1 VVAAPGQVH
10 DRRQRVIR
18 HRPDTLVVNLRLEY
32 PMRLLSVI
40 PGVLLLVLG
49 SASAAHAEVLARLTS
64 PDGRIEVV
72 VDQGADGSPR
82 YAVNRDGHA
91 ILAPSVLG
99 LGLDKGGLL
108 GPGLELDAPARTAS
122 GRDDYQLLGRRSHV
136 QADWRELR
144 LDLAEPGG
152 AGRRMQLTFRAYDEG
167 IAFRYTVP
175 TDGGLEAVGLTN
187 EATLFSFPEDYRC
200 WGLNLGR
207 FYNAHEGEFDPIS
220 VSRIRD
226 HNAYDAPLVC
236 ETGGRGPA
244 FAIAEADLR
253 DYAGLYLA
261 AQGDGGLG
269 LQMRLAGRPDDPGVI
284 TRSRIGSPLRTPWR
298 VVMIADRPGDL
309 IASTLV
315 TNLNPDPG
323 FDTSWIKPGKS
334 AWDWWNGGQ
343 IAAVPGSG
351 MNTATFRAYI
361 DFAAEA
367 GLQYVMIDEGW
378 YMGAGGGGQVRPGAD
393 VTRHTPEVD
402 IPALVAY
409 GRERGVG
416 VLLWV
421 NWKALDAQFDAALD
435 TYQAWGVAGIKVD
448 FMDRD
453 DAQMVDWYHRL
464 LAATARRQLLVDL
477 HGAYHPTGLTRTYPH
492 FLTQE
497 GVLGAEY
504 NKWSRRITATHNVTL
519 PYTRML
525 LGPMDYTP
533 GGFRNVTPQAF
544 EPRFI
549 LPSVMTT
556 RAHGL
561 AMFVVYESPLTV
573 VADTPDA
580 YRGQPETAFISQVPT
595 TWDETRFLSGE
606 IGQSIV
612 LARRKGADWYIG
624 AMTNEDGRRAR
635 VPLAFLGE
643 GRFEATIYADG
654 AAPAQTRISTRA
666 VTARD
671 ALDLTLAPS
680 GGAAVRITPASIQ
693 P

>member
-1 VVAAPGQVH
+1 M
-10 DRRQRVIR
+10 
-18 HRPDTLVVNLRLEY
+18 TLRL
-32 PMRLLSVI
+32 LAATAFALA
-40 PGVLLLVLG
+40 LVPCAVQAEELG
-49 SASAAHAEVLARLTS
+49 RLTS
-64 PDGRIEVV
+64 PDGRIQVV
-72 VDQGADGSPR
+72 VDRGPEGGPR
-82 YAVNRDGHA
+82 YAVLRDGRA
-91 ILAPSVLG
+91 VLAPSALA
-99 LGLDKGGLL
+99 LALDKGGLL
-108 GPGLELDAPARTAS
+108 GPGLQLDKPAQTAS
-122 GRDDYQLLGRRSHV
+122 GRDDYRLLGRRSHV

-152 AGRRMQLTFRAYDEG
+152 ARRRMQLTFRAYDEG
-167 IAFRYTVP
+167 IAFRYAVP
-175 TDGGLEAVGLTN
+175 TDGGLEAVGLKS
-187 EATLFSFPEDYRC
+187 EGTLFAFPTDYRC

-207 FYNAHEGEFDPIS
+207 FHNPHEGEFDPIS
-220 VSRIRD
+220 ASRIRD

-236 ETGGRGPA
+236 ATEGKGPA

-253 DYAGLYLA
+253 DYASLYLG
-261 AQGDGGLG
+261 AQGNGELG
-269 LQMRLAGRPDDPGVI
+269 LQVKLAGRPDDSVI

-315 TNLNPDPG
+315 TNLNPDPA

-343 IAAVPGSG
+343 IAAVPNSG
-351 MNTATFRAYI
+351 MNTATFKAFI
-361 DFAAEA
+361 DFAAET

-378 YMGAGGGGQVRPGAD
+378 CLGAGGGGEVRPGVD
-393 VTRHTPEVD
+393 VTRHIPEVD
-402 IPALVAY
+402 VPALVAY

-416 VLLWV
+416 VILWV

-435 TYQAWGVAGIKVD
+435 TYQAWGVAGVKVD

-453 DAQMVDWYHRL
+453 DAQMVDWFHRL
-464 LAATARRQLLVDL
+464 LTATAKRRLLVDL

-525 LGPMDYTP
+525 LGPIDYTP
-533 GGFRNVTPQAF
+533 GGFRNVAPADFAPQ
-544 EPRFI
+544 FI
-549 LPSVMTT
+549 LPKVMTT

-612 LARRKGADWYIG
+612 LARRKGDDWYVG
-624 AMTNEDGRRAR
+624 AMTNEQGRKVR
-635 VPLAFLGE
+635 VPLGFLGE
-643 GRFEATIYADG
+643 GRFEATLYADG
-654 AAPAQTRISTRA
+654 GSPTQTRISTRT

-671 ALDLTLAPS
+671 TLDLSLAGS
-680 GGAAVRITPASIQ
+680 GGAAVRIVRSSTQ